1 MLRKI
6 TAVSILALAA
16 PTVAPSVAMAEVTFD
31 GAFTAGYTFGNID
44 NANIDLHA
52 GEFMFE
58 GDIGFG
64 GGFEV
69 GFDAN
74 FTLGQA
80 TAGGTDVDIDISRLQ
95 LAPRYNFGAFYVG
108 GYFQNTSVDVGIAP
122 PFALSLDMDSYGGF
136 VGYATANYWTEF
148 YYGQSEINTGNTDV
162 DDIGI
167 AGGYRFGSSM
177 EVFGHYAMSTVDT
190 GGGDIEVMAAALGA
204 QYGFKNGLSVF
215 GSLGYAEVDDTGGGF
230 DGDAT
235 EVSLGV
241 AYGMA
246 RNSAF
251 PVTVSAEVARREFDG
266 NAFGNDEMTT
276 VRLGVTVPFGNA
288 STLPLNSSAR
298 IARGDY
304 RSAISEL
311 VGSAF

>member
-16 PTVAPSVAMAEVTFD
+16 PTVAMAEVTFD
-31 GAFTAGYTFGNID
+31 GAFTAGYSFGNID

-80 TAGGTDVDIDISRLQ
+80 SSGSTDVDIDISRLQ

-108 GYFQNTSVDVGIAP
+108 GYYQNTSVDVGIAP

-136 VGYATANYWTEF
+136 VGYESANYWAEV

-162 DDIGI
+162 DDVGV
-167 AGGYRFGSSM
+167 AGGYRFHSNM
-177 EVFGHYAMSTVDT
+177 EIFGHYAMSTVDT
-190 GGGDIEVMAAALGA
+190 GGGDIDVMAVAIGA
-204 QYGFKNGLSVF
+204 QYGFKGGLSVF
-215 GSLGYAEVDDTGGGF
+215 GSLGHAEVDSNGGGGP
-230 DGDAT
+230 DGTAK

-241 AYGMA
+241 AYGLS
-246 RNSAF
+246 RNSSF
-251 PVTVSAEVARREFDG
+251 PVTVSAEVARRKFDG
-266 NAFGNDEMTT
+266 ATFGNDEMTT

-304 RSAISEL
+304 RSAITEL